1 MLRQQK
7 RINKSQ
13 QAKKETKSIQIKHKQ
28 RKDKRMQKRKKISKK
43 VKESARMKMGE
54 SASQVGEVSI
64 VRITTLQIQPETKI
78 EGLG

>member
-1 MLRQQK
+1 LLRQQK

-13 QAKKETKSIQIKHKQ
+13 QRKKETKSIQIKHKQ
-28 RKDKRMQKRKKISKK
+28 RKDKRMQKRKKTSKK

-54 SASQVGEVSI
+54 SASQVEKVSN
-64 VRITTLQIQPETKI
+64 VRITTLQIEPETKI